1 MRYEIVLTQT
11 AIETYESIFE
21 QIRMGWGDKVA
32 DKFEIKMF
40 ETLNQIS
47 QTPLIF
53 KAISENSSVRKGLV
67 NKNCSFFYEV
77 NSFEIQILFFWDNRQ
92 DSLLT

>member
-21 QIRMGWGDKVA
+21 QIRAGWGDKVA
-32 DKFEIKMF
+32 DKFEIRMF
-40 ETLNQIS
+40 ETLNQIC

-53 KAISENSSVRKGLV
+53 KSISENPSIRKGLM
-67 NKNCSFFYEV
+67 NKTARFSTRLILLKFRFF
-77 NSFEIQILFFWDNRQ
+77 SSGTTDRILF
-92 DSLLT
+92 

>member
-21 QIRMGWGDKVA
+21 QIQTGWGNKVA

-47 QTPLIF
+47 KTPLIF
-53 KAISENSSVRKGLV
+53 KSISENPSVRKGLI
-67 NKNCSFFYEV
+67 NKNCSFFY
-77 NSFEIQILFFWDNRQ
+77 
-92 DSLLT
+92 

>member
-1 MRYEIVLTQT
+1 MNQFLNK
-11 AIETYESIFE
+11 FE
-21 QIRMGWGDKVA
+21 RDGGDNVA

-53 KAISENSSVRKGLV
+53 KSISENQSVRKGLI
-67 NKNCSFFYEV
+67 NKNCSFFYEI
-77 NSFEIQILFFWDNRQ
+77 NYNKIQILFFWDNRQ
-92 DSLLT
+92 DTLLS

>member
-21 QIRMGWGDKVA
+21 QIQTGWGNKVA
-32 DKFEIKMF
+32 DKFEVKMF

-47 QTPLIF
+47 KTPLIF
-53 KAISENSSVRKGLV
+53 KSI
-67 NKNCSFFYEV
+67 
-77 NSFEIQILFFWDNRQ
+77 
-92 DSLLT
+92 